1 MSKIR
6 WRNTIRI
13 LFVVGIVVAGIV
25 RINAGEISSG
35 VSFVVASLGV
45 VTVAQVLIWRRNRQ
59 TKESG
64 MVSYDERDETIAGA
78 AALFTVRI
86 VLLVLS
92 ITMLVVFAVGLDWEV
107 PIIVPI
113 GIILFITSVLLR
125 VSFLVLR
132 RK

>member
-1 MSKIR
+1 MSKFR
-6 WRNTIRI
+6 LRNTIRI

-45 VTVAQVLIWRRNRQ
+45 VTVAQVLIWRRNLQ
-59 TKESG
+59 TKETG

-86 VLLVLS
+86 VLFVLS
-92 ITMLVVFAVGLDWEV
+92 ITMLVVFAVGLDWEI

-113 GIILFITSVLLR
+113 GITLFITSFLLR
-125 VSFLVLR
+125 VSFWVLK